1 MTQIGNVTDK
11 LETELNLFAEPFTE
25 LWKKLLG
32 TAAFM
37 LNSIGCVIMLTF
49 VGLERQGFGSYYR
62 TALNQL
68 NSWVLIFVSQE
79 VEKILKGSLDSIPSP
94 LPSMKIQIMGGKVC
108 LRCTC
113 KTLLGV
119 VNKLLKTKSLL
130 TSPSNVLPYYLK

>member
-1 MTQIGNVTDK
+1 MIPKGNLTEK

-32 TAAFM
+32 TTAFM
-37 LNSIGCVIMLTF
+37 LNAIGCVIMLTF

-79 VEKILKGSLDSIPSP
+79 V
-94 LPSMKIQIMGGKVC
+94 
-108 LRCTC
+108 
-113 KTLLGV
+113 
-119 VNKLLKTKSLL
+119 KSQFL
-130 TSPSNVLPYYLK
+130 YLFDLSVG

>member
-1 MTQIGNVTDK
+1 MTQIGNLTDK

-32 TAAFM
+32 TTAFM

-79 VEKILKGSLDSIPSP
+79 FKVEKILKGNLDSIPSP
-94 LPSMKIQIMGGKVC
+94 LPSVKIQIMGRKVY
-108 LRCTC
+108 
-113 KTLLGV
+113 LG
-119 VNKLLKTKSLL
+119 
-130 TSPSNVLPYYLK
+130 

>member
-1 MTQIGNVTDK
+1 MTFELKSLSQRPTTMTQIGNLTDK

-32 TAAFM
+32 TSAFI

-79 VEKILKGSLDSIPSP
+79 VKITIFVPINVKQFYFSL
-94 LPSMKIQIMGGKVC
+94 
-108 LRCTC
+108 
-113 KTLLGV
+113 
-119 VNKLLKTKSLL
+119 VNIS
-130 TSPSNVLPYYLK
+130 TS

>member
-1 MTQIGNVTDK
+1 MTFELKSLKQRPTMTKIGNLTDK

-32 TAAFM
+32 TTAFL

-68 NSWVLIFVSQE
+68 NSWVLIFVS
-79 VEKILKGSLDSIPSP
+79 L
-94 LPSMKIQIMGGKVC
+94 
-108 LRCTC
+108 
-113 KTLLGV
+113 
-119 VNKLLKTKSLL
+119 
-130 TSPSNVLPYYLK
+130 